1 MYDEGPFLRA
11 NDDGSKRLTRNTKRN
26 VLATTQVERMVAYD
40 MRGCVRA
47 TPGPSGADELEAALG
62 SSGADDL
69 EAALGSPG
77 ADDIA
82 AVAMSESGNQ
92 RRFRQVKLERY
103 KPVEWRR
110 TRQALPRCEVH
121 LHGEFPRY
129 YWP

>member
-1 MYDEGPFLRA
+1 VIEDRLVYDEGPFLRA

-47 TPGPSGADELEAALG
+47 TPGP
-62 SSGADDL
+62 SGADDL

>member
-1 MYDEGPFLRA
+1 MYDEGPFLGA
-11 NDDGSKRLTRNTKRN
+11 NDDGSERLTRNTKRN
-26 VLATTQVERMVAYD
+26 VLATTQVEHMVAYD

-47 TPGPSGADELEAALG
+47 TPEAALGPSGADE
-62 SSGADDL
+62 L

-92 RRFRQVKLERY
+92 RRFRQVKLESY

-110 TRQALPRCEVH
+110 TRQDLPRCEVH
-121 LHGEFPRY
+121 LHGGFPRY
-129 YWP
+129 Y